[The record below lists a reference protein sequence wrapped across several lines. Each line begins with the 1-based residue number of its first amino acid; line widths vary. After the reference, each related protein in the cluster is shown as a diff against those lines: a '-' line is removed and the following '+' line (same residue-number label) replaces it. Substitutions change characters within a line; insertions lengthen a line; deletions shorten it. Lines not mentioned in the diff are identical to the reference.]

1 MGQKTRIT
9 TKKLQEL
16 LNTTQD
22 EKIAFLLSSQKASL
36 SLKIDSTFG
45 ITTTDGINTFNLITQ
60 QKLSN
65 LDQGQQLILT
75 HSNRCLSI
83 NNLLQ
88 FTSVCSVNWVL
99 SNLKQW

>member
-1 MGQKTRIT
+1 MNNNRKASR
-9 TKKLQEL
+9 

-22 EKIAFLLSSQKASL
+22 EKIDFLLSTQKASL

-45 ITTTDGINTFNLITQ
+45 ITTPDGINTFNLITQ
-60 QKLSN
+60 HKLSN
-65 LDQGQQLILT
+65 LDQGQQLILK

-83 NNLLQ
+83 NNLFQ
-88 FTSVCSVNWVL
+88 FTSVCSVDWVL